1 MGTEKINPTA
11 AQRED
16 NLTDSP
22 TTKPSLA
29 TRLNSRLCLTVSV
42 LAIAAVW
49 PQSSF
54 AQEGDAPADEV
65 AGVLSSSDEDAL
77 KMDGASAGQQAD
89 GESEQVLDRV
99 RVTGIRGGLGR
110 SLDFKKNETSIV
122 EAVASEDIGKLPD
135 ISIAES
141 ISRLPGIAA
150 QRVNGRAQ
158 VISIR
163 GLAPDFT
170 TTLLNGRQQA
180 SSGDNRAV
188 EFDQY
193 PSELLSSVVI
203 YKTPDALISGMGLS
217 GTADLRTVRPLDYTD
232 RAVVLNLRGSTLSG
246 DKLNADVSTNGVRF
260 SASYID
266 QFAND
271 TLGIAVGFA
280 HLDSPSQ
287 NRHFKAYGYEGFG
300 FAVTPDSADSAL
312 ILNGQE
318 IFAYSRENIRDAVIA
333 IGEWAP
339 NAQMHTT
346 LDLYYSKF
354 EQNETMRGAQWFSNG
369 WADNAQFTID
379 ETTDVGGSTLATSG
393 TVTNI
398 VPQLRNDYNTRDDHL
413 FSAGLN
419 QEFQATER
427 LKLVADLSYSKNSR
441 KEQVLETYA
450 GYGIG
455 VGGVTGSTPN
465 VGRTYDTFGFDL
477 SLEGFPNY
485 AHDLDYADAAQVS
498 LGDRAPW
505 GGWGHDGA
513 IRFPDVQETV
523 KSFDFRGDYDLDGF
537 FTGVQAG
544 INVTERDKSK
554 RVDDFDLFLLDDRQQ
569 TLVDPRYLV
578 SPTSLDFAGFGNV
591 ISLNLMS
598 ALQNYYRA
606 SPILDANFFDKN
618 WDISEQVTTAFVR
631 ADFEAGRFTGNV
643 GVQFVNQDQESS
655 GTIIQGNPIVPVPVT
670 DGATYSDVLP
680 NLNLIYDLG
689 GGHRLRFAASR
700 TLARPRMDELR
711 ANITPSFGLPSTP
724 VAPGS
729 TLHPWSGRGGNPNLE
744 PWRANAFDVAY
755 EWYIDPTSYLSIAG
769 FYKDLDS
776 YIYQQTLEFDF
787 TGVPVPTSAVVPP
800 DVIISPI
807 GQMTLPANGDGG
819 TIQGVEVS
827 GAFNFKYV
835 SEALDGFGLIG
846 SYSYT
851 ESDLNPTAG
860 TSDVRIPGLSGT
872 VYNLSGYYEKNGF
885 QARISRRYR
894 SAFKGEVVQL
904 FATRGFTEILD
915 DTQVDA
921 QIGYTFETG
930 KFKGLGFQLQ
940 VNNLTDE
947 PYRTRLG
954 LDSGGTRTAEGG
966 TLQETYEEYGREILF
981 GVNYRF

>member
-1 MGTEKINPTA
+1 MTE
-11 AQRED
+11 
-16 NLTDSP
+16 LL
-22 TTKPSLA
+22 TTKSPLA
-29 TRLNSRLCLTVSV
+29 SRLHSRLCLTASV

-49 PQSSF
+49 PQVSL
-54 AQEGDAPADEV
+54 AQETDSSTDEV
-65 AGVLSSSDEDAL
+65 AGVIASSDEDVR
-77 KMDGASAGQQAD
+77 KTDESKAD
-89 GESEQVLDRV
+89 SPKEGDSDQVLNRV
-99 RVTGIRGGLGR
+99 LVTGIRGGLSR
-110 SLDFKKNETSIV
+110 SLDFKKNESSIV
-122 EAVASEDIGKLPD
+122 EAVAAEDIGKLPD

-203 YKTPDALISGMGLS
+203 YKTPDALVAGMGLS

-232 RAVVLNLRGSTLSG
+232 RAIALNLRGSTLSG
-246 DKLNADVSTNGVRF
+246 DKLNSDVSTSGIRF

-271 TLGIAVGFA
+271 TIGVAVGFA

-300 FAVTPDSADSAL
+300 FAVSPDSADSAL

-318 IFAYSRENIRDAVIA
+318 IFAYSRENIRDAAIA
-333 IGEWAP
+333 IAEWAP

-369 WADNAQFTID
+369 WADNAQFDIQ
-379 ETTDVGGSTLATSG
+379 ETTDVGGSTFASLG

-419 QEFQATER
+419 QEFQATDR

-450 GYGIG
+450 GYGLG
-455 VGGVTGSTPN
+455 VGGVTGATPN
-465 VGRTYDTFGFDL
+465 VGRTYDTFGFDIP
-477 SLEGFPNY
+477 LEGFAQY
-485 AHDLDYADAAQVS
+485 AHGLDYADATQVS

-523 KSFDFRGDYDLDGF
+523 KSFDFRGDYDMDGMI
-537 FTGVQAG
+537 TGVQAG
-544 INVTERDKSK
+544 VNVTKRDKSK
-554 RVDDFDLFLLDDRQQ
+554 RVDDFDLFLLNDRQQ
-569 TLVDPRYLV
+569 TLVDPQFLV

-598 ALQNYYRA
+598 ALQNYYRT
-606 SPILDANFFDKN
+606 SPILDANYFDKN
-618 WDISEQVTTAFVR
+618 WDISEQVVTAFVR

-643 GVQFVNQDQESS
+643 GIQFVNQDQESS

-689 GGHRLRFAASR
+689 NGHRLRFAASR

-744 PWRANAFDVAY
+744 PWRANAFDLAY
-755 EWYIDPTSYLSIAG
+755 EWYIDQTSYVSIAG

-787 TGVPVPTSAVVPP
+787 TGVPTPASAVIPP

-807 GQMTLPANGDGG
+807 GQMTLPANGSGG
-819 TIQGVEVS
+819 SIQGIEVS
-827 GAFNFKYV
+827 GAFNFKHL
-835 SEALDGFGLIG
+835 SESLDGFGVIG

-851 ESDLNPTAG
+851 ESDLNPTTG
-860 TSDVRIPGLSGT
+860 TNEVRIPGLSGT
-872 VYNLSGYYEKNGF
+872 VYNISGYYEKNGF

-904 FATRGFTEILD
+904 FATRGYTEILD

-921 QIGYTFETG
+921 QLGYTFETG
-930 KFKGLGFQLQ
+930 RFKGLGIQLQ
-940 VNNLTDE
+940 VNNLTDS

-954 LDSGGTRTAEGG
+954 LDTGGTRTAEGG